1 MPYQI
6 ETPST
11 IYTRLENNV
20 SGEIPEL
27 TNFGPDSPER
37 ILLEGEAEYLSRYEH
52 GILAAQLSS
61 WISFSG
67 GPVTEEKLSR
77 LYSPEQIERID
88 LPFLNSLM
96 VDFDLDQKS
105 IENGVVRDP
114 GSPAVGEALITV
126 ADFETEVPVGLIVGT
141 PPDVGGDYLAYRT
154 TESATP
160 SGETTTVSVEIEAW
174 DEEENEPAV
183 GEEYN
188 IGSNLIEYI
197 PGEQDVSTDGI
208 LAVTNPQA
216 TSGGEGEED
225 NESLRERT
233 KNALTNR
240 SGGGTTGGIEGQFV
254 TAFAPIEADDVDVIQ
269 HYDGQPTL
277 SVTGTEIDSYDP
289 ETDPEITGTGGAP
302 YGEVLVNS
310 PQTTDAEFEEFF
322 DRDDVFP
329 ATVYHRLLRAY
340 RREVGVALDLM
351 GSGDGSNVDTSA
363 VVTALTRHLSELTLG
378 EDVTDAQVTTTA
390 MNADDDLVDADPSFT
405 LEDEPHTYQAGTTQ
419 YALRTPATDVQEV
432 VGTVGGTEQ
441 TFDAGREYVTVDSD
455 GDGGIEAVDFN
466 VADTTVTDEAH
477 TYDETIARYDLA
489 EPAASVTSVTG
500 TAGGTATTFT
510 AGTDY
515 TTVDVD
521 GDGAIDAI
529 DWSGGATVPDNGTDF
544 LVDYDVAERVP
555 DDGTDFLVSYG
566 VPEEDIVI
574 DRREV
579 ADPGSITT
587 TVSGGG
593 L

>member
-20 SGEIPEL
+20 SGEISAL
-27 TNFGPDSPER
+27 TNFGPNSPER

-52 GILAAQLSS
+52 GVLASQLSG
-61 WISFSG
+61 WVDFAG

-96 VDFDLDQKS
+96 VDFDLDQKA

-126 ADFETEVPVGLIVGT
+126 ADFDVEVPTGLIVGT
-141 PPDVGGDYLAYRT
+141 QPDVGGDYLAYRV

-160 SGETTTVSVEIEAW
+160 SGETSTVSVEIEAW
-174 DEEENEPAV
+174 GEEKQEPAV

-216 TSGGEGEED
+216 TAGGEGEES

-254 TAFAPIEADDVDVIQ
+254 TAFAPIEGDDVDVIQ
-269 HYDGQPTL
+269 HYDGQPAL
-277 SVTGTEIDSYDP
+277 DVTGDEIDNYDLD
-289 ETDPEITGTGGAP
+289 TDPEITNTNGAP

-310 PQTTDAEFEEFF
+310 PQTTDTEFEDFF
-322 DRDDVFP
+322 GRDDVFP

-351 GSGDGSNVDTSA
+351 GSGDGSNIDTNA
-363 VVTALTRHLSELTLG
+363 VVTALTRHLSGLTLG
-378 EDVTDAQVTTTA
+378 EDVTDAQVTTAA

-405 LEDEPHTYQAGTTQ
+405 LEDEPHTYQAGTSEYT
-419 YALRTPATDVQEV
+419 LRTPATAVEEV
-432 VGTVGGTEQ
+432 TATVNGTQQTLTAGT
-441 TFDAGREYVTVDSD
+441 DYDTVDTGSD
-455 GDGGIEAVDFN
+455 GAIEAVTFAT
-466 VADTTVTDEAH
+466 ADNTVTDEAH
-477 TYDETIARYDLA
+477 TYDETIAQYELA
-489 EPAASVTSVTG
+489 QPAASVSSVTG
-500 TAGGTATTFT
+500 TVDGTSTTFT

-515 TTVDVD
+515 QAVDID
-521 GDGAIDAI
+521 GDGAIDVI
-529 DWSGGATVPDNGTDF
+529 DWSGGATVPDNGSEF

-555 DDGTDFLVSYG
+555 DDGTDFFVSYG